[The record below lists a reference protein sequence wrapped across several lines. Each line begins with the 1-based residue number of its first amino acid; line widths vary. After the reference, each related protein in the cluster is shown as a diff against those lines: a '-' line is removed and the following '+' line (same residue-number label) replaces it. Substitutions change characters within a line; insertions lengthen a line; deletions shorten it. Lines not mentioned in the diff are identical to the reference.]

1 MERQERILIIDDSP
15 VQAERLKSILQDD
28 YAITLAN
35 TAEMGLKYARE
46 GDFDL
51 VLLDVVM
58 PEMDG
63 FVLLKK
69 LQEEIITQHTP
80 VILITSL
87 NDVENEE
94 KGLTLGAVDA
104 ATGSSWSRRL

>member
-63 FVLLKK
+63 FVLLPPRAFSRSTA
-69 LQEEIITQHTP
+69 L
-80 VILITSL
+80 SR
-87 NDVENEE
+87 
-94 KGLTLGAVDA
+94 
-104 ATGSSWSRRL
+104 SSWSI